1 MARVNK
7 RPYVVS
13 VRFSEEEFTWLQQL
27 KAFFKVTPSKILR
40 QALNHFYYMNK
51 DILK

>member
-13 VRFSEEEFTWLQQL
+13 VRFSEEEFTWLKKL
-27 KAFFKVTPSKILR
+27 RDFFKVTPSKILR
-40 QALNHFYYMNK
+40 QALNQFYYMNK
-51 DILK
+51 DLLK